1 MNPFSGIISA
11 MHVYLNNKLV
21 PRAEALVSVF
31 DHGFL
36 YGDGVYETMRAY
48 DGVIFM
54 LDDHLMRLFRSASM
68 IGLTI
73 PLDMNGIKDAVYET
87 MSANLLKSAYVR
99 LSVSRGCGPIGI
111 DPDLCEAPTFV
122 IIAEGMKDYPRAYY
136 ERGIAAIISA
146 TKRNLRDAINPQ
158 IKSLNFLNNILA
170 KIEAKKTGAHEAIM
184 VNAGGYIAEGTVSN
198 VFFYRDGVLCTPSV
212 ECGIL
217 DGITRNIVLDLA
229 VREGIVVKEGEFT
242 RDDIAAAK
250 EVFITNT
257 TMEVM
262 PVGQLDAVRYRVG
275 EVAGLLHRA
284 YRAEVK
290 AYVTNVKGSGP
301 SLWGYE

>member
-1 MNPFSGIISA
+1 MY
-11 MHVYLNNKLV
+11 VYLNDRLV
-21 PRAEALVSVF
+21 QRPEAVVSVF

-54 LDDHLMRLFRSASM
+54 LDEHLMRLHRSAAL
-68 IGLTI
+68 IGI
-73 PLDMNGIKDAVYET
+73 AVPLDVNEITDSVYGT
-87 MSANLLKSAYVR
+87 MGANSLKNAYVR
-99 LSVSRGCGPIGI
+99 LTVSRGYGPIGL

-122 IIAEGMKDYPRAYY
+122 VIAEELKEYPKAYY
-136 ERGIAAIISA
+136 ELGISAIISR
-146 TKRNLRDAINPQ
+146 TRRNLKDAVNPQ

-170 KIEAKKTGAHEAIM
+170 KIEAKKAGSHEAIM
-184 VNAGGYIAEGTVSN
+184 VNAAGYLAEGTISN
-198 VFFYRDGVLCTPSV
+198 VFFFRDGVLCTPSI

-229 VREGIVVKEGEFT
+229 KREGLSVKEGEFT
-242 RDDIAAAK
+242 QDELYAAQ
-250 EVFITNT
+250 EVFVTNT

-262 PVGQLDAVRYRVG
+262 PVSQIDAVRYGTGKVARLLHTAYRG
-275 EVAGLLHRA
+275 EVRA
-284 YRAEVK
+284 YVR
-290 AYVTNVKGSGP
+290 NVKDSGP

>member
-1 MNPFSGIISA
+1 
-11 MHVYLNNKLV
+11 MHVYLNDRLV

-48 DGVIFM
+48 DSVIFM
-54 LDDHLMRLFRSASM
+54 LDEHLMRLRRSASM
-68 IGLTI
+68 IGLAV
-73 PLDMNGIKDAVYET
+73 PLDTEQIKDAVYDT
-87 MSANLLKSAYVR
+87 MSANSLNNAYVR
-99 LSVSRGCGPIGI
+99 LTVSRGYGPIGL
-111 DPDLCEAPTFV
+111 DPDLCKAPSFV
-122 IIAEGMKDYPRAYY
+122 VIAEEMKEYPKAYY
-136 ERGIAAIISA
+136 ERGISAIISG

-170 KIEAKKTGAHEAIM
+170 KIEAKKAGAYEAIM
-184 VNAGGYIAEGTVSN
+184 VNVAGHIAEGTISN
-198 VFFYRDGVLCTPSV
+198 VFFYRDDVLCTPSV

-229 VREGIVVKEGEFT
+229 VREGLMVKEGEFT
-242 RDDIAAAK
+242 TDALSAAA

-262 PVGQLDAVRYRVG
+262 PVNQIGTVRYHAG
-275 EVAGLLHRA
+275 GVAKLLHRA
-284 YRAEVK
+284 YRGEVR
-290 AYVTNVKGSGP
+290 AYVRNMKGSGP

>member
-1 MNPFSGIISA
+1 MNSFGGIILP
-11 MHVYLNNKLV
+11 MYVYLNTKLV
-21 PRAEALVSVF
+21 PRAEALISVF

-54 LDDHLMRLFRSASM
+54 LDDHLMRLRRSASM

-73 PLDMNGIKDAVYET
+73 PLDVNGIKEAVYDT
-87 MSANLLKSAYVR
+87 MGANSLKNAYVR
-99 LSVSRGCGPIGI
+99 LTVSRGYGPIGL
-111 DPDLCEAPTFV
+111 DPDLCESPTFV
-122 IIAEGMKDYPRAYY
+122 IVAEKMKEYPKAYY
-136 ERGIAAIISA
+136 DRGISAIISR

-170 KIEAKKTGAHEAIM
+170 KVEAKKADAYEAIM
-184 VNAGGYIAEGTVSN
+184 MNSEGHITEGTISN
-198 VFFYRDGVLCTPSV
+198 VFFYRDDVLCTPSV

-217 DGITRNIVLDLA
+217 DGITRNIVLNVA
-229 VREGIVVKEGEFT
+229 VREGLTIKEGEFT
-242 RDDIAAAK
+242 RDELLAAQ

-262 PVGQLDAVRYRVG
+262 PISRVDAVQYPAGRVAKLLHKAYRG
-275 EVAGLLHRA
+275 EVR
-284 YRAEVK
+284 
-290 AYVTNVKGSGP
+290 AYVTKAKGSGP
-301 SLWGYE
+301 SVWEYE